1 MGKTVAVPL
10 SSVLPMPGSMVT
22 AVAEVVVQF
31 KDEPWPSWMD
41 VGDALRVITGG
52 PSVTVIVVATVT
64 VPPLPVAVNVYV
76 VVTEG
81 ETTLESFNA
90 TVPIPWLMDT
100 ELVLPV
106 VQLNVELWPWRME
119 AGEAVNVTT
128 GRAGF
133 TVTLTLAVR

>member
-10 SSVLPMPGSMVT
+10 SPVLPMPGSMVT
-22 AVAEVVVQF
+22 VVAEIVVQF
-31 KDEPWPSWMD
+31 NDELWPSWMD
-41 VGDALRVITGG
+41 VGDALKVITGG
-52 PSVTVIVVATVT
+52 PAVTVIVAAAVI
-64 VPPLPVAVNVYV
+64 VPPLPVAVKVYV

-81 ETTLESFNA
+81 EATLEPFNA

-100 ELVLPV
+100 ELALLV
-106 VQLNVELWPWRME
+106 VQVNVELWPWRME
-119 AGEAVNVTT
+119 SGEAAKVTT

>member
-1 MGKTVAVPL
+1 M
-10 SSVLPMPGSMVT
+10 
-22 AVAEVVVQF
+22 
-31 KDEPWPSWMD
+31 
-41 VGDALRVITGG
+41 
-52 PSVTVIVVATVT
+52 IVVATVT